1 MKKKIIF
8 SFLVC
13 FLVFQTTGLVWGG
26 NFSSS
31 VIIQNKGIKKYKG
44 IRLTPEILNT
54 ANSYHS
60 DLLLLNQKS
69 EMVPYFINRYRE
81 DTTKVTQFYDMKLIH
96 SFVNDPDFYF
106 DYLVVNPPKGDMQ
119 ATSIEVTTENQ
130 NFVKNVSVLGSYDNK
145 NWENVQSDLFYQ
157 VEGNQK
163 LSLHFDGIKKFTYYR
178 FQMGGLSERIS
189 FSSVKLVYNQELQSK
204 EYFLETITPRFTVTT
219 EGKLTKVVVDD
230 IKNLTLYDIRIET
243 DDMFKRSV
251 SFAGYSKILYHLAF
265 KNSQYK
271 DLTIPMNGYQEIN
284 DLGLVTILNQDDKPI
299 QIKKIVIRR
308 YVEELVFD
316 GSKADSFILKFG
328 NPAIKEPPRYDVA
341 SYKENIIQEG
351 YDLLPVGEIKTEPPP
366 PPPPKPKNYQWL
378 FNTIIVFVAI
388 LMGFILLIRVK
399 KE

>member
-1 MKKKIIF
+1 MKKKIIY
-8 SFLVC
+8 SFLIC

-26 NFSSS
+26 SFSSS
-31 VIIQNKGIKKYKG
+31 VTVQNRGTKKYKG
-44 IRLTPEILNT
+44 IRLTPEILKI

-60 DLLLLNQKS
+60 DLLLLNQKN
-69 EMVPYFINRYRE
+69 EMVPYFINRFRE
-81 DTTKVTQFYDMKLIH
+81 DKAQVSKSYGLKLIN
-96 SFVNDPDFYF
+96 SFVKEPDFF
-106 DYLVVNPPKGDMQ
+106 LDYALLDPIKGDMQ
-119 ATSIEVTTENQ
+119 ATSIELSTANN
-130 NFVKNVSVLGSYDNK
+130 NFVKNVSILGSHDNK
-145 NWENVQSDLFYQ
+145 NWELVQNDMIYQ

-163 LSLHFDGIKKFTYYR
+163 LDLHFEGIKKFTHYR
-178 FQMGGLSERIS
+178 FQMGGLTERIS

-204 EYFLETITPRFTVTT
+204 EYFLDTITPRFTVTT
-219 EGKLTKVVVDD
+219 EDKLTKIVIDD
-230 IKNLTLYDIRIET
+230 IKNLTLYDITIET

-284 DLGLVTILNQDDKPI
+284 DFGLVTILNQDDKPI
-299 QIKKIVIRR
+299 QINKIVIRR

-328 NPAIKEPPRYDVA
+328 NPAITEPPTYDVA

-351 YDLLPVGEIKTEPPP
+351 YDLLSVGELKTEPPP

-388 LMGFILLIRVK
+388 LIGFILLVRVK

>member
-1 MKKKIIF
+1 MKKKIIY
-8 SFLVC
+8 SFLIC

-26 NFSSS
+26 SFSSS
-31 VIIQNKGIKKYKG
+31 VTVQNRGTKKYKG
-44 IRLTPEILNT
+44 IRLTPEILKI

-60 DLLLLNQKS
+60 DLLLMNQKN
-69 EMVPYFINRYRE
+69 EMVPYFINRFRE
-81 DTTKVTQFYDMKLIH
+81 DKTQVSKSYELKLIN
-96 SFVNDPDFYF
+96 SFVKEPDFF
-106 DYLVVNPPKGDMQ
+106 LDYALVDPIKGDMQ
-119 ATSIEVTTENQ
+119 ATSIELSTPNN
-130 NFVKNVSVLGSYDNK
+130 NFVKNVSILGSHDNI
-145 NWENVQSDLFYQ
+145 NWELVQNDMIYQ

-163 LSLHFDGIKKFTYYR
+163 LDLHFDGIKKFTHYR
-178 FQMGGLSERIS
+178 FQMGGLTERIS
-189 FSSVKLVYNQELQSK
+189 FSSVKLVFNQEMQSK
-204 EYFLETITPRFTVTT
+204 EYFLDTITPRFTVTT
-219 EGKLTKVVVDD
+219 EDKFTKIVIDD
-230 IKNLTLYDIRIET
+230 IKNLTLHDITIET

-251 SFAGYSKILYHLAF
+251 SYAGYSKILYHLAF

-284 DLGLVTILNQDDKPI
+284 DYGLVTILNQDDKPI

-316 GSKADSFILKFG
+316 GSKANSFILKFG
-328 NPAIKEPPRYDVA
+328 NPAITKPPTYDVA

-351 YDLLPVGEIKTEPPP
+351 YDLLSVGELKTEPPP

-388 LMGFILLIRVK
+388 LIGFILLVRVK